1 VPTPR
6 VPASFTS
13 PIVDYEPPAT
23 PAADAACR
31 TPSALTLRRH
41 TPRPLR
47 HTRPPAQETPLPPAA
62 SLFADAT
69 LRRVLE
75 VLDRR
80 RPVIQ
85 LRALLTPALVDAVTS
100 TLRTSQASQ
109 ASPSRRTAPATL
121 RRVRLRPAGPDASA
135 AEVFATY
142 TRGGRVRALAA
153 RIELSEEA
161 GRWQVVALQIG

>member
-1 VPTPR
+1 MPTPR
-6 VPASFTS
+6 VPASFIS

-47 HTRPPAQETPLPPAA
+47 HTRPPDQETPLPPAA

-100 TLRTSQASQ
+100 TLRTSQM
-109 ASPSRRTAPATL
+109 SPSRRTAPATL
-121 RRVRLRPAGPDASA
+121 RRVRLRPAGPDATA